1 MKLSLL
7 SVIAVSVLTFEH
19 NDCLWRPHFYDRT
32 AADRPAISSRGKTP
46 MTTSNASTLKK
57 PYHEMKASERL
68 AARIAQNR
76 AMDER
81 VANRSH
87 MPARSPQNT
96 KIYSSEN
103 NDVRFTHAETFPVI
117 ASVLTKLCSAK
128 NEFVGHRE
136 IVQAMLNDPE
146 IGRSLDLI
154 IAKTPDEHPRE
165 WWGHSMM
172 KWFSQAFTTRSSP
185 YSHQFERE
193 SHTRPYRY
201 RIRQT

>member
-1 MKLSLL
+1 
-7 SVIAVSVLTFEH
+7 
-19 NDCLWRPHFYDRT
+19 
-32 AADRPAISSRGKTP
+32 
-46 MTTSNASTLKK
+46 
-57 PYHEMKASERL
+57 MKASERL

-87 MPARSPQNT
+87 MPARSPRPRNRKT
-96 KIYSSEN
+96 YSSEN

-117 ASVLTKLCSAK
+117 ASVITKLCSAK

-154 IAKTPDEHPRE
+154 IAKTPDERPRE
-165 WWGHSMM
+165 WWAHSMM
-172 KWFSQAFTTRSSP
+172 KWFSQAYPANTP
-185 YSHQFERE
+185 YSHDFERE
-193 SHTRPYRY
+193 SDTRPYRY
-201 RIRQT
+201 RIGRPELT